1 MGIVLQTI
9 CNEKVR
15 RFILLGV
22 LKFVSDDVLLCIVCK
37 QLLVYKQLV
46 CKVLHLTILLHYKHH
61 VEKLE
66 HNDSK
71 KRRIILDVCS

>member
-46 CKVLHLTILLHYKHH
+46 CNLFTSI
-61 VEKLE
+61 
-66 HNDSK
+66 
-71 KRRIILDVCS
+71 C